1 MPVRIPAATRT
12 EVFCMG
18 AGGISAFAPFY
29 LMAPGAEERL
39 ARQTTKW
46 APKWERNITMFKN
59 PVERG
64 VQRMSPPVARTVQR
78 VERNLHLEQA
88 AQRTDRGIK
97 KSLDKMNIK
106 KIDMTLT

>member
-18 AGGISAFAPFY
+18 AGGLSAFAPFY
-29 LMAPGAEERL
+29 MIIPGAEERV

-46 APKWERNITMFKN
+46 APKWERNITMFKS

-64 VQRMSPPVARTVQR
+64 VQRISPPVARTVQK
-78 VERNLHLEQA
+78 VEHKLHLEQA
-88 AQRTDRGIK
+88 AQKTSRGIS
-97 KSLDKMNIK
+97 KSFDKMGMK
-106 KIDMTLT
+106 HT